1 MDPRITALFRPQS
14 IAVVGVSRKP
24 DKIGR
29 IVFENIVLSGF
40 KGKVY
45 PVNPLAREIM
55 GYKVYP
61 SLESLPEPVDLVVIA
76 VPAPLV
82 PDVMRQA
89 CVKEAK
95 AAIVITAGFSEIG
108 NTELE
113 EKVANIARLCGI
125 RVLGPNVFG
134 VIYTPENL
142 NATFGPRDVVRG
154 NVAILTQSGAL
165 GLALLYWFTRQP
177 GLGVSAMV
185 SLGNMVDIDFSDLL
199 EFFGEDK
206 HTKIIA
212 VYMEGLHKNGRK
224 FVEIASKV
232 NKKKPVLVLKAGKY
246 THGARA
252 VASHTGSLA
261 GSYEAYK
268 AAFRRAGIVEVDNLP
283 DLLDTLKLFSMQPIN
298 EKIRHGLM
306 ILTNGGGLGVMAA
319 DAADHLG
326 VNLVQL
332 EPSTKER
339 ISKLL
344 PWFASKSNPLDTT
357 ASIAAEKYVEVLH
370 TLIDDDKIPAILA
383 IYAELPNMPVDPL
396 DKAAN
401 EIAKHAREQDKL
413 LVFVMLGGEKTMHT
427 AAKFERNGIPVYAS
441 PYDAMKAIKHLL
453 DYVKHAFQ

>member
-1 MDPRITALFRPQS
+1 MDPRIIALFRPQN

-24 DKIGR
+24 GKIGR

-45 PVNPLAREIM
+45 PVNPLAKEIM

-61 SLESLPEPVDLVVIA
+61 SLESLPGPVDLVVVA

-89 CVKEAK
+89 CAKEAK
-95 AAIVITAGFSEIG
+95 AAIVITAGFSEVG

-113 EKVANIARLCGI
+113 EKVVNIARSCGI
-125 RVLGPNVFG
+125 RILGPNVFG

-142 NATFGPRDVVRG
+142 NATFGPRDVPRG
-154 NVAILTQSGAL
+154 NIAILTQSGAL

-185 SLGNMVDIDFSDLL
+185 SLGNMVDVDFSDLL
-199 EFFGEDK
+199 EFFGEDEY
-206 HTKIIA
+206 TKIIA
-212 VYMEGLHKNGRK
+212 VYMEGLHGDGRK

-232 NKKKPVLVLKAGKY
+232 SKKKPILVLKAGKY
-246 THGARA
+246 VHGAKA

-268 AAFRRAGIVEVDNLP
+268 AAFRRAGIVDVDNLP
-283 DLLDTLKLFSMQPIN
+283 DLLDALKLFSMQPIN
-298 EKIRHGLM
+298 EKIKRGLM

-319 DAADHLG
+319 DAADYLG

-332 EPSTKER
+332 ESSTKER

-357 ASIAAEKYVEVLH
+357 ASITTEKYIEVLH

-383 IYAELPNMPVDPL
+383 IYAEVPNMPIDPL
-396 DKAAN
+396 DKAAS

-413 LVFVMLGGEKTMHT
+413 LAFVMLGGEKAMRV
-427 AAKFERNGIPVYAS
+427 AAKFERNSVPVYVS
-441 PYDAMKAIKHLL
+441 PYDAMKAIRRML
-453 DYVKHAFQ
+453 DYVEYVF